1 MKTKKYF
8 PLFMDL
14 NSKKVMVV
22 GGGTIAERR
31 IRTLLDFVE
40 EIWVIAPEISDGIR
54 ELKEQG
60 RIFWKKKR
68 YEREDI
74 YDADLVLAATD
85 DRKVNEDIYSAC
97 KCLGILVNTASD
109 RRKCAFYF
117 PGILLEED
125 VVMGFNSGGDP
136 VKSREMRR
144 KVERLLNQPGGKE

>member
-74 YDADLVLAATD
+74 YDADLVQIG
-85 DRKVNEDIYSAC
+85 R
-97 KCLGILVNTASD
+97 AS
-109 RRKCAFYF
+109 C
-117 PGILLEED
+117 
-125 VVMGFNSGGDP
+125 
-136 VKSREMRR
+136 RER
-144 KVERLLNQPGGKE
+144 V

>member
-31 IRTLLDFVE
+31 FRTLLDFVE
-40 EIWVIAPEISDGIR
+40 AIWVIAPEISDGIR
-54 ELKEQG
+54 DLKEQG

-109 RRKCAFYF
+109 RRKCDFYF

-144 KVERLLNQPGGKE
+144 KVERLLHQPGGKE

>member
-68 YEREDI
+68 YERE
-74 YDADLVLAATD
+74 
-85 DRKVNEDIYSAC
+85 
-97 KCLGILVNTASD
+97 
-109 RRKCAFYF
+109 
-117 PGILLEED
+117 
-125 VVMGFNSGGDP
+125 
-136 VKSREMRR
+136 
-144 KVERLLNQPGGKE
+144 

>member
-54 ELKEQG
+54 DLKEQG

-85 DRKVNEDIYSAC
+85 DR
-97 KCLGILVNTASD
+97 
-109 RRKCAFYF
+109 
-117 PGILLEED
+117 
-125 VVMGFNSGGDP
+125 
-136 VKSREMRR
+136 
-144 KVERLLNQPGGKE
+144 